1 LVCHLLPLC
10 SHVPGNVPG
19 SSMKCNSPS
28 SHVLLKTLAHF
39 FWALAL
45 QNPPRK
51 ST

>member
-39 FWALAL
+39 SWALAL